1 MASLLPLSPPVST
14 PNGPAR
20 LLVIDDEAVLRGLL
34 REMLAV
40 CGYEADVAEN
50 GAVGV
55 ARFREGRYSAVI
67 TDFLMPGMNGF
78 EVVTALR
85 ALDPAIKVILL
96 TGSAPDLTVTRAR
109 EMGLTLLHKP
119 VALVELKAAVDA
131 ACKAPRPV

>member
-1 MASLLPLSPPVST
+1 MASLLRISPPVST

-55 ARFREGRYSAVI
+55 ARFQEGRYSAVI

-85 ALDPAIKVILL
+85 TLDPTIRVILL

-131 ACKAPRPV
+131 ACKASRPV